1 MKHRLLLARSLINNP
16 ELLILDEPTTGLDPR
31 SRHSVWDK
39 LNQLKAKG
47 TTLVLTT
54 HYMEEAEKLC
64 DRVAIMD
71 LGKIV
76 AIDTPT
82 NLIAMH
88 GGNLEDVY
96 LKLTGRKLIG
106 DRLEIKRALRVWQ
119 RHLTVYT
126 KLYKSSFA
134 LNFAEPILYL
144 TAMGLGLGAFVTQ
157 INGMPYINFIAPGI
171 IASSSMFAVIYE
183 CTYGTYVRIV
193 FQKTFDAIL
202 ATPVG
207 IDDLIAGEMI
217 WGATKSILY
226 GTTIIIVISIFG
238 LVASPL
244 IVLVIPLLFISG
256 LIFAEISLI
265 VVAKVPGI
273 DSFNYFYTLVMT
285 PMFLF
290 SGIFFPL
297 DSMPPIVTQI
307 AFFTPLYHL
316 VNICR
321 SFALGQITAPVIDI
335 IWIIVVVVILAPYP
349 FRLMRKHIL
358 K

>member
-1 MKHRLLLARSLINNP
+1 MK
-16 ELLILDEPTTGLDPR
+16 
-31 SRHSVWDK
+31 V
-39 LNQLKAKG
+39 
-47 TTLVLTT
+47 
-54 HYMEEAEKLC
+54 
-64 DRVAIMD
+64 
-71 LGKIV
+71 
-76 AIDTPT
+76 
-82 NLIAMH
+82 
-88 GGNLEDVY
+88 
-96 LKLTGRKLIG
+96 
-106 DRLEIKRALRVWQ
+106 KRALRVWQ

-157 INGMPYINFIAPGI
+157 IKGMPYINFIAPGI

-202 ATPVG
+202 ATPVN

-238 LVASPL
+238 LVYSPL

-297 DSMPPIVTQI
+297 DSMPSIITKI

-321 SFALGQITAPVIDI
+321 FFATGEITASVKDI
-335 IWIIVVVVILAPYP
+335 VWILVVVIILAPYP